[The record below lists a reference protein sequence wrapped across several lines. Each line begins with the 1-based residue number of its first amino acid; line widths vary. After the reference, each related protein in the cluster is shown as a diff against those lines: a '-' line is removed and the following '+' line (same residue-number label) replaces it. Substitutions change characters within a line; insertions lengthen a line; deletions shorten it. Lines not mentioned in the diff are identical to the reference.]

1 MDTPRFDDAPPEN
14 PELSEFL
21 SQFSDAIDIVEFFGL
36 RERSI
41 VFDMSRL
48 VIRRHAPRPT
58 GIDRIELTFAKRVLE
73 RPDSGFVVV
82 HHGVVSVMPHDAAR
96 RFVAAL
102 DAAWHKPASKAV
114 ASRGRSAAFR
124 GAPLGRQLRDVGEFV
139 VQSMSSVAQPR
150 ERAAIRAALR
160 AGRCAYLTTGHHGLA
175 RYPGKFERFFGEN
188 DVDVA
193 AYVHDLIPIRYPEF
207 QRPGAAATLA
217 GFLDALARR
226 GATFTANSHATADDL
241 RHWLAEQG
249 YDNGVRMRYPPLSHL
264 PAPRTCPRPSSAHR
278 PYFVVVGTVEPR
290 KNHLMLLNIWRRMAE
305 DGVDPM
311 PKLVIAGYMGWL
323 NDETRAM
330 LERSALLAPY
340 IEIHDALD
348 DAALFRLIANARSLL
363 FPSFVEGLGLPL
375 IEARCLGAACVAA
388 DIPAFREIATSTVQL
403 LDPTDGVGWRTAI
416 ENLCQ

>member
-73 RPDSGFVVV
+73 RPDSRFVVV

-102 DAAWHKPASKAV
+102 DAAWHKPASTADP
-114 ASRGRSAAFR
+114 SRGRGAAFGR
-124 GAPLGRQLRDVGEFV
+124 APLVRHLRDVGEFV
-139 VQSMSSVAQPR
+139 VQSMRSVAQPR

-226 GATFTANSHATADDL
+226 GATFTANSHASADDL
-241 RHWLAEQG
+241 RRWLAERG

-264 PAPRTCPRPSSAHR
+264 PASRTCPRPSSAHR

-305 DGVDPM
+305 DGVEPM
-311 PKLVIAGYMGWL
+311 PKLMIAGHMGWC
-323 NDETRAM
+323 NAETRRV
-330 LERSALLAPY
+330 LERSCLLKP
-340 IEIHDALD
+340 HVHLCGGLSDAD
-348 DAALFRLIANARSLL
+348 LFDLIARSNGLL
-363 FPSFVEGLGLPL
+363 FPSFAEGLGLPIL
-375 IEARCLGAACVAA
+375 EATALSVRCTVS
-388 DIPAFREIATSTVQL
+388 DIAAFREIGFRNTEF
-403 LDPTDGVGWRTAI
+403 LDPTHGAAWRMVI
-416 ENLCQ
+416 ERLSR